1 MVCVPVWL
9 IISSLKLGDYLSAQ
23 MHKPCSISHI
33 VHSLKLLDEL
43 LLKADKP
50 NYYSILC
57 ETEIPIPC
65 TVDPRYLDFDYL
77 E

>member
-1 MVCVPVWL
+1 MVCV
-9 IISSLKLGDYLSAQ
+9 LKLGDYLSAQ
-23 MHKPCSISHI
+23 MHKPCSISYI

-43 LLKADKP
+43 LIKADKP
-50 NYYSILC
+50 NYYSILY

-65 TVDPRYLDFDYL
+65 TVDPRYLDFNYL